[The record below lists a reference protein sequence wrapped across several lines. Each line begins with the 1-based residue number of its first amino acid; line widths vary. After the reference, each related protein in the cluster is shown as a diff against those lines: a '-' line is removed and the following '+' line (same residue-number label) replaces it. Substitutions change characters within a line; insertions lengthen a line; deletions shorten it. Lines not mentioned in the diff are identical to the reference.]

1 MAVDGTSLPH
11 QTETLFADVIIPRHI
26 AKAFTYLVPP
36 ALTPLIGVGGRVL
49 VPFGRV
55 ILEGVVI
62 SLSNRLP
69 INMKAASI
77 KEIHALP
84 HVGQDCIL
92 SPALFELSRKIAEY
106 YVAPWGQCLR
116 LIFSP
121 MRTQQSSPR
130 RYVATQLGRVALKTG
145 SCPDHLRPTLHR
157 IARRATGISS
167 STLQPVRRGN
177 ALRTIDTLIKM
188 SWIDP
193 VPFHN
198 TNLDRPK
205 QKGKSVADMYDQL
218 TPMDAIPLIEN
229 LPEVDSAWSSHIAQC
244 LQSNHTRKIVLHA
257 PWQYRIRRLA
267 EAINGNM
274 VKDRLRQLS
283 SEPVQPSLRR

>member
-106 YVAPWGQCLR
+106 YVFGLYFPQC
-116 LIFSP
+116 
-121 MRTQQSSPR
+121 
-130 RYVATQLGRVALKTG
+130 A
-145 SCPDHLRPTLHR
+145 
-157 IARRATGISS
+157 
-167 STLQPVRRGN
+167 
-177 ALRTIDTLIKM
+177 
-188 SWIDP
+188 
-193 VPFHN
+193 HN
-198 TNLDRPK
+198 
-205 QKGKSVADMYDQL
+205 
-218 TPMDAIPLIEN
+218 N
-229 LPEVDSAWSSHIAQC
+229 LPHGDTSPLSWGASH
-244 LQSNHTRKIVLHA
+244 
-257 PWQYRIRRLA
+257 
-267 EAINGNM
+267 
-274 VKDRLRQLS
+274 
-283 SEPVQPSLRR
+283 